1 MEQTNAHLL
10 STTQRVQTVGRG
22 SSGLWKYW
30 GTIVLLLVVIVIL
43 VAVWKKSNQKFDLKD
58 TSSKKTS
65 NILPTLSQHQ
75 NSFLKY
81 VHGNILPKNTQ
92 HRIYSTG
99 LMSWICNPS
108 TFILQNN
115 YFLPWFKNQ
124 HFSFLISLFEV

>member
-30 GTIVLLLVVIVIL
+30 GTILLLLVVIVIL

-58 TSSKKTS
+58 TSSKKNLKHFTDTLTTS
-65 NILPTLSQHQ
+65 